1 MHIYIEKSLEFPAI
15 AILGNKGSVSIS
27 RASIRGGNQH
37 GIAIAPIKNMTF
49 FQPYLGQHDLCDP
62 VQKVYVDMDG
72 QSYVYFN
79 QRSEIRNI
87 FCALEILSPNNT
99 MIHFRLLSW
108 VRSSY
113 TVKIYQDGRSVYY
126 IYDSNTRH
134 YLDTVQVISSNS
146 LRIEAE
152 ISILR
157 GFLAEITVIG
167 KTGK

>member
-1 MHIYIEKSLEFPAI
+1 
-15 AILGNKGSVSIS
+15 
-27 RASIRGGNQH
+27 
-37 GIAIAPIKNMTF
+37 
-49 FQPYLGQHDLCDP
+49 
-62 VQKVYVDMDG
+62 MDG
-72 QSYVYFN
+72 QSYVYLN

-113 TVKIYQDGRSVYY
+113 SVKIYQDGRSIYY
-126 IYDSNTRH
+126 IYDWNTRD
-134 YLDTVQVISSNS
+134 YLDKVKVISSSS

-152 ISILR
+152 ILNLR

-167 KTGK
+167 KTGKKISLDGG